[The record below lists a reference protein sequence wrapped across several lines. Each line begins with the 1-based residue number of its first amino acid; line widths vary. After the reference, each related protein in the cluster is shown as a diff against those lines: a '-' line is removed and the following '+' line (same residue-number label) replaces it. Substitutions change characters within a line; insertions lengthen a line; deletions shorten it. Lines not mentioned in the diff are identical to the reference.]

1 MIHITALITLQS
13 KHDRKGRHPM
23 IDFNSR
29 SALTARL
36 NYLIDEPI
44 TATAAESQRRGYLGA
59 SIVGHYCERHVQ
71 YHLLAARGIVERK
84 QPAARIMRIFDRGN
98 LYEEKARQWLKDAG
112 FLFGI
117 PPKGKQFEDFEG
129 QFRGHVDGV
138 ITAWKRPG
146 TFCPIPLP
154 ALWENKCLGSK
165 GWKKLVEEKLQKYSS
180 TYFTQVQ
187 LYMHYTG
194 LLRCLFTAV
203 NADTMELYHE
213 LVEYNQTE
221 AELARARVATVIAA
235 SDDGVMVLR
244 CSSTSTFYICK
255 WCDFSADCWGQP

>member
-1 MIHITALITLQS
+1 
-13 KHDRKGRHPM
+13 M

-29 SALTARL
+29 SALGDRI

-44 TATAAESQRRGYLGA
+44 NATAAESQRRGYLGA
-59 SIVGHYCERHVQ
+59 SIVGHHCERHVQ
-71 YHLLAARGIVERK
+71 YHLLAARGKVDRV

-98 LYEEKARQWLKDAG
+98 VYEEKARQWLKDAG

-117 PPKGKQFEDFEG
+117 PPKGKEFEDFGG

-138 ITAWKRPG
+138 VTGWKRPG
-146 TFCPIPLP
+146 TFCPVELP

-165 GWKKLVEEKLQKYSS
+165 GWKKLKGEKLKDYSS
-180 TYFTQVQ
+180 TYYTQVQ

-194 LLRCLFTAV
+194 LERCLFTAV

-213 LVEYNQTE
+213 MVNYIKIE
-221 AELARARVATVIAA
+221 AELARSRVFTVIDC
-235 SDDGVMVLR
+235 SDVDVMVAR
-244 CSSTSTFYICK
+244 CTQDKNYYICRF
-255 WCDFSADCWGQP
+255 CDFREVCWND